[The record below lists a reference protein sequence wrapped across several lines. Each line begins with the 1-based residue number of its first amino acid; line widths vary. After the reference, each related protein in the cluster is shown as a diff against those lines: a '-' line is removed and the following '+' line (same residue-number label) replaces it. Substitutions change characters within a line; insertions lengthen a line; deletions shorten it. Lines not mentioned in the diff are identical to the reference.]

1 MFGRLVIAFH
11 NAGIQNVLAEIADAT
26 AEDFDRVTAVNL
38 RGVRGCMKYELQQM
52 RKQALTVLNLR
63 MSYYLSGAV
72 FIY

>member
-1 MFGRLVIAFH
+1 
-11 NAGIQNVLAEIADAT
+11 VLAEIADAT
-26 AEDFDRVTAVNL
+26 AEDFGPVTAVNL